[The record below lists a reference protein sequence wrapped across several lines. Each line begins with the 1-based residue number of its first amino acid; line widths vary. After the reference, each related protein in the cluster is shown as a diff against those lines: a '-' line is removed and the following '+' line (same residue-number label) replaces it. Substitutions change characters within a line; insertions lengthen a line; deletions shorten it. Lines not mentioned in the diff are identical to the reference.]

1 MGGFL
6 GCLAG
11 GSFTDLDR
19 SGRYLVRRPCA
30 TASSAA
36 QPEHE
41 SPPVAL
47 TARLWQTPMSAL
59 APLLPYVVLVVFL
72 VLRPMGLMGR
82 RAG

>member
-1 MGGFL
+1 LLMGVLQTLTVAVDTSFAD
-6 GCLAG
+6 LAQQLQALLNLNTEG
-11 GSFTDLDR
+11 
-19 SGRYLVRRPCA
+19 V
-30 TASSAA
+30 
-36 QPEHE
+36 
-41 SPPVAL
+41 PVAL